1 MAQGQLNGPR
11 KFARATFSCQG
22 RLRGKAPHPDKKM
35 WAWQIFLAHLVGPG
49 PFLASGQ
56 LSLVVRGVREN
67 EGFLEFAT
75 FFGKGACWVKLGR
88 NVDIWDQNGGAK
100 KTRAEKLCRKVVEC
114 CQTEPRRPNIDP
126 KTMLDS
132 V

>member
-56 LSLVVRGVREN
+56 LSLVVRGGRDN
-67 EGFLEFAT
+67 ERFSKFAT
-75 FFGKGACWVKLGR
+75 FK
-88 NVDIWDQNGGAK
+88 
-100 KTRAEKLCRKVVEC
+100 EKVRFEWNWRHLEPKRRRQKDARRKVMQKTSGILLYG
-114 CQTEPRRPNIDP
+114 QTATRNRPEN
-126 KTMLDS
+126 
-132 V
+132 